1 MTEEK
6 TLEVRIQPTE
16 ELREEALEK
25 VRKLETGED
34 VEGMRVLNL
43 STERELS
50 RLMSEKNL
58 ELLHA
63 ISEHEPSSMREL
75 AEIVDRDYR
84 EVHRNLEELEKLNVV
99 EFVEEG
105 RSKKPVVW
113 YDNIEVNVNLKKAV
127 R

>member
-1 MTEEK
+1 MTEQK
-6 TLEVRIQPTE
+6 TLEVRVQPTE

-25 VRKLETGED
+25 VRKLEKGED
-34 VEGMRVLNL
+34 VEEMRVLNL

-63 ISEHEPSSMREL
+63 IAEHEPSSMREL
-75 AEIVDRDYR
+75 AEVVNRDYR
-84 EVHRNLEELEKLNVV
+84 EVHRNLEELERLNVV

-113 YDNIEVNVNLKKAV
+113 YDNIEVNVSLKTPV
-127 R
+127 

>member
-25 VRKLETGED
+25 VRKLEKGEE
-34 VEGMRVLNL
+34 VEDMRVLNL

-63 ISEHEPSSMREL
+63 IAEHEPSSMREL
-75 AEIVDRDYR
+75 AKIVERDYR
-84 EVHRNLEELEKLNVV
+84 EVHRNLEELENLNVV
-99 EFVEEG
+99 EFIEEG
-105 RSKKPVVW
+105 KSKKPVVW
-113 YDNIEVNVNLKKAV
+113 YDNIEVNVSLKKPTA
-127 R
+127 

>member
-25 VRKLETGED
+25 VRKLEKGEE
-34 VEGMRVLNL
+34 VEDMRVLNL

-63 ISEHEPSSMREL
+63 IAENEPSSMREL
-75 AEIVDRDYR
+75 AKIVERDYR
-84 EVHRNLEELEKLNVV
+84 EVHRNLEELENLNVV
-99 EFVEEG
+99 EFIEEG
-105 RSKKPVVW
+105 KSKKPVVW
-113 YDNIEVNVNLKKAV
+113 YDNIEVNVSLKKPTA
-127 R
+127 

>member
-25 VRKLETGED
+25 VRKLERGE
-34 VEGMRVLNL
+34 EAEEMHVLNL

-63 ISEHEPSSMREL
+63 IAENEPSSMREL

>member
-1 MTEEK
+1 MTEQK

-25 VRKLETGED
+25 VRKLEGGED
-34 VEGMRVLNL
+34 VEEMHVLNL

-63 ISEHEPSSMREL
+63 ISEREPSSMREL

-113 YDNIEVNVNLKKAV
+113 YDNIEVNVNLKKPV
-127 R
+127 